1 MPDPKIAPD
10 ILIRPAREP
19 DIPDIL
25 ALIHGLAEYEKA
37 SPGAVSVTED
47 LLRESLFGAKPA
59 AEVLLAYAGT
69 DVAGYAMFF
78 QNFSSWR
85 GRIGIYLEDLFVRPE
100 WRGRGVGK
108 KLLLDLARI
117 ALERGCARMD
127 WMVLD
132 WNQPAIEFYRSLG
145 AAPLDEWTR
154 FRFTED
160 ALQALTGRSQGH

>member
-1 MPDPKIAPD
+1 MR
-10 ILIRPAREP
+10 IRPAREP

-37 SPGAVSVTED
+37 PPGAVSVTED

-59 AEVLLAYAGT
+59 AEVLLAYVGN
-69 DVAGYAMFF
+69 DVAGYAMYF

-100 WRGRGVGK
+100 WRGLGVGK
-108 KLLLDLARI
+108 RLLLDLARI
-117 ALERGCARMD
+117 AVERGCARMD

-132 WNQPAIEFYRSLG
+132 WNRSAIEFYRSLG

-160 ALQALTGRSQGH
+160 VLRALAGKGQGD